1 MAARRLCAA
10 AGKSSAGLK
19 VNEMNFLRR
28 AGIIFDKII
37 DYMLLAAAVIIV
49 FDALAVSQDVLIR
62 KFFDFTWAPLFE
74 IVTYTLL
81 WMTFLGTTALLR
93 NLQHVKMD
101 SVTGRF
107 KPRTLNLVN
116 FITSCACVALMG
128 LMIFYTIKLTV
139 HDYTTHFVLAT
150 VLNPVKWPIE
160 IIIPIGFIMLFFQL
174 VRNAHK
180 FLRAF
185 RA

>member
-1 MAARRLCAA
+1 M
-10 AGKSSAGLK
+10 
-19 VNEMNFLRR
+19 MDFLRK
-28 AGIIFDKII
+28 AGVVFDKII

-49 FDALAVSQDVLIR
+49 LDALAVSQDVIIR

-74 IVTYTLL
+74 IITYTLL

-93 NLQHVKMD
+93 SMQHVKMD

-116 FITSCACVALMG
+116 FITSCACVLLMG
-128 LMIFYTIKLTV
+128 LMIYYTTKLTV
-139 HDYTTHFVLAT
+139 HDYATHFVLASI
-150 VLNPVKWPIE
+150 LNPVKWPIE

-174 VRNAHK
+174 IRNANK
-180 FLRAF
+180 FLRSF